1 MSTDNKSKAPSA
13 EVIRKLADTMADY
26 REDFVQDLCDQIKIP
41 SVMGE
46 PETNAPYGEGPAKAL
61 NLFLEQGKKLGFKTV
76 NVDNHAGYVEIG
88 SGDEMIA
95 ALCHVDVVPAG
106 AGWERDPYTPVVE
119 DGKIFGRGT
128 GDDKGPAIAIL
139 YALKALQ
146 DDPAFSP
153 SKRIRLIVGTNEENG
168 SECMVYYREHE
179 EIPVSGFTADASFP
193 AVYAEKGIARLK
205 LTWTRSGNEKLLAA
219 EGGEAV
225 NMVPGSCL
233 IKFKNSDG
241 EIIEKE
247 VMGVTAHAS
256 RPSLGDNAISK
267 AVLELAEISP
277 EDPFI
282 DFYQNYIGFET
293 DGSKLGLAFTDES
306 GDTTVNAGLLKIDE
320 ETAQLNLDI
329 RYPVTMEFD
338 KILRDLQNKFAPE
351 GIEIELADAQA
362 PLNLGKDSHLIS
374 TLMQIYSD
382 NTGLDAE
389 AVAMGGGTYARSIPN
404 ICAFGMQ
411 FPGDPDL
418 AHQINEYI
426 EIDKALAAA
435 AIYRDSLRMLAQ

>member
-1 MSTDNKSKAPSA
+1 MLTEDKSKIPSP
-13 EVIRKLADTMADY
+13 EVIKKLAETMADY
-26 REDFVQDLCDQIKIP
+26 REDFIRDLCDQIEIP

-46 PETNAPYGEGPAKAL
+46 PAPDAPYGEGPGKAL
-61 NLFLEQGKKLGFKTV
+61 NLFLEQGKRLGFDTV

-88 SGDEMIA
+88 SGDEMVA

-106 AGWERDPYTPVVE
+106 AGWERDPYTPVIE
-119 DGKIFGRGT
+119 DGKIYGRGT
-128 GDDKGPAIAIL
+128 SDDKGPAIAIL

-146 DDPAFSP
+146 DDPDFSP
-153 SKRIRLIVGTNEENG
+153 SRRIRLIVGANEENG

-205 LTWTRSGNEKLLAA
+205 LTWTRNGTEPLLAA

-233 IKFKNSDG
+233 IKFKNSEG

-247 VMGVTAHAS
+247 IMGTTAHAS
-256 RPSLGDNAISK
+256 RPFLGDNAISK
-267 AVLELAEISP
+267 AVAELADLSS

-282 DFYQNYIGFET
+282 NFYQNYIGFET
-293 DGSKLGLAFTDES
+293 DGSLLGLAFTDES

-320 ETAQLNLDI
+320 NAAQLNLDI
-329 RYPVTMEFD
+329 RYPVTMDFD
-338 KILRDLQNKFAPE
+338 NALKALQDKFVPE

-362 PLNLGKDSHLIS
+362 PLNLGKNSHLIS
-374 TLMQIYSD
+374 TLMQVYSD
-382 NTGLDAE
+382 NTGLEAE

-404 ICAFGMQ
+404 ICAFGML

-426 EIDKALAAA
+426 EIDKTLAAA
-435 AIYRDSLRMLAQ
+435 AIYRDSLRLLAE

>member
-1 MSTDNKSKAPSA
+1 MSTDDKSRVPSA
-13 EVIRKLADTMADY
+13 ELIKKLADTMAEY
-26 REDFVQDLCDQIKIP
+26 REDFIRDLCDQIEIA

-46 PETNAPYGEGPAKAL
+46 PEPDAPYGTGPARAL
-61 NLFLEQGKKLGFKTV
+61 NLFLEQGRRLGFHTI

-88 SGDEMIA
+88 SGEEMVA

-106 AGWERDPYTPVVE
+106 AGWERDPFTPVVE
-119 DGKIFGRGT
+119 DGKIFGRGA

-146 DDPAFSP
+146 NDPDFSP
-153 SKRIRLIVGTNEENG
+153 AKRIRLIVGANEENG

-193 AVYAEKGIARLK
+193 AVYAEKGIARLQF
-205 LTWTRSGNEKLLAA
+205 TWTRKGTESLLEAD
-219 EGGEAV
+219 GGETV
-225 NMVPGSCL
+225 NMVPGFCM
-233 IKFKNSDG
+233 IKFRNSDG
-241 EIIEKE
+241 EIIERE
-247 VMGVTAHAS
+247 VKGITAHAS
-256 RPSLGDNAISK
+256 RPMLGDNAISK
-267 AVLELAEISP
+267 AMAELADYSS
-277 EDPFI
+277 EDPVI
-282 DFYQNYIGFET
+282 DFYQRYIGSET

-306 GDTTVNAGLLKIDE
+306 GDTTVNAGLLRIDGK
-320 ETAQLNLDI
+320 TAKLNLDI
-329 RYPVTMEFD
+329 RYPVTFDFD
-338 KILRDLQNKFAPE
+338 KAFKDLQDKFAPE
-351 GIEIELADAQA
+351 GIKIEITDAQA

-382 NTGLDAE
+382 STGLEAE

-418 AHQINEYI
+418 AHQINEYV

-435 AIYRDSLRMLAQ
+435 AIYRDSLRMLAE